1 MEFKKIVIILSITTV
16 VAIGVLFGGSYAW
29 YAYTNAE
36 TEINSRTKEEK
47 PTVIFSQTEYLFAKE
62 TLPILDE
69 DRYNYGNKN
78 SFTITVGEN
87 LRDYQTGI
95 EISLKDIAMSNELK
109 IANYK
114 YELLQ
119 NGVTIASGDFSNVG
133 NAKELSLLPM
143 TVLTPTSYPAV
154 YNYELYIWLSDD
166 GSNQNELMNKAFR
179 AKVSVNSA
187 TKK

>member
-1 MEFKKIVIILSITTV
+1 MEFKKIVIILSITTI
-16 VAIGVLFGGSYAW
+16 VAIGILFGGSYAW

-36 TEINSRTKEEK
+36 TNISSKTKEEA
-47 PTVIFSQTEYLFAKE
+47 PTVIFSQTEYLFSK
-62 TLPILDE
+62 TTMPILDE

-78 SFTITVGEN
+78 SFTITIGDN
-87 LRDYQTGI
+87 LREYQTGI
-95 EISLKDIAMSNELK
+95 EISLNDIAMSNELK

-119 NGVTIASGDFSNVG
+119 NGVTVASGDFSNIG
-133 NAKELSLLPM
+133 SSKELSLMPM
-143 TVLTPTSYPAV
+143 TVITPSSYPAV

-166 GSNQNELMNKAFR
+166 GSNQNDLMNKAFR
-179 AKVSVNSA
+179 AKVNVNSA

>member
-1 MEFKKIVIILSITTV
+1 MEFKKIVIILSITTIL
-16 VAIGVLFGGSYAW
+16 AICILFGGSYAW
-29 YAYTNAE
+29 YAYANAE
-36 TEINSRTKEEK
+36 TNIQSRTKEDA
-47 PTVIFSQTEYLFAKE
+47 PTVIFSQTEYLFSKE

-78 SFTITVGEN
+78 SFTITIGEN
-87 LRDYQTGI
+87 LAGYQAGI
-95 EISLKDIAMSNELK
+95 EISLKDVLISNELK

-119 NGVTIASGDFSNVG
+119 NGVPVATGDFSNIG
-133 NAKELSLLPM
+133 NAKELTLMPM

-166 GSNQNELMNKAFR
+166 GSNQNNLMNKAFR
-179 AKVSVNSA
+179 ARVSVNSA